1 MSKENHLFHPK
12 QSEDFH
18 SLDIQIKE
26 ARRRAEEFSK
36 SLQNAR
42 KEVN

>member
-1 MSKENHLFHPK
+1 MSNDNLFKPK
-12 QSEDFH
+12 KSEDFH
-18 SLDIQIKE
+18 TLDLQIKE

-42 KEVN
+42 KEV